1 MSVMPGPAQE
11 LLFAGNRH
19 DALEYMYLKD
29 RNFGWTIE
37 MRVRGAK
44 CSIVSI
50 ERSVGYRQRIGIS
63 KISGILSGFVGAET
77 KILFIIP
84 RGIW

>member
-1 MSVMPGPAQE
+1 MSVMAGPAQE

-19 DALEYMYLKD
+19 NALEHMYLKD
-29 RNFGWTIE
+29 RNFGSTIE
-37 MRVRGAK
+37 IQVRGAK
-44 CSIVSI
+44 PSIVSI

-63 KISGILSGFVGAET
+63 KISVTLSGVVDART
-77 KILFIIP
+77 KILFIIA